1 LGGRPCGSGACRV
14 FAVPQLPPDSGMRGG
29 GVSGRGI
36 PLALP
41 APLPVQLSESESFVR
56 LPEKERMFSWLN
68 RYADM
73 PLGVLSPLLE
83 ILIIAALVFFMISV
97 VRGTRI
103 ARGLALV
110 VGSLLLILF
119 VVSQWLRLDNVLWL
133 IENSAGILVIG
144 LIVIFQPEIR
154 HGLVRLGETVNF
166 WNARESSLD
175 REIADAAM
183 AIARKGEVGGLIV
196 IERETQIS
204 SYIESGIQLDAIC
217 SAPLLRT
224 IFTKNTPLH
233 DGAAIIRQGR
243 IVAANCLLPLSENVE
258 VTRGMGT
265 RHRAALGMAEE
276 SDAVTV
282 VVSEET
288 RQISVTMHGEIL
300 RDIDYE
306 RLRTLLKENVYR
318 KSADNGEE

>member
-1 LGGRPCGSGACRV
+1 
-14 FAVPQLPPDSGMRGG
+14 
-29 GVSGRGI
+29 
-36 PLALP
+36 
-41 APLPVQLSESESFVR
+41 
-56 LPEKERMFSWLN
+56 MFSWLN